1 MTYEDNKKKRSTLHV
16 VGSVHSIASDLCF
29 LDDIQLRALV
39 FMDGKVLW
47 FCKKSNNSKTKTMET
62 EKVKQIERQLE
73 SRGYKLYT
81 KNLIG
86 NEDYAYMKTTRNSDG
101 ELKYIIS
108 HGFYDLGDYE
118 GALENYGYTPTIVL
132 GAAGSERIDVV
143 LTEPKFSVS
152 ECEEIA
158 EKLAEFF
165 KPYFDKYKIRKIY

>member
-1 MTYEDNKKKRSTLHV
+1 MDAKKV
-16 VGSVHSIASDLCF
+16 
-29 LDDIQLRALV
+29 
-39 FMDGKVLW
+39 
-47 FCKKSNNSKTKTMET
+47 N
-62 EKVKQIERQLE
+62 QIIRQLE

-108 HGFYDLGDYE
+108 HGFYDFGDYE

-143 LTEPKFSVS
+143 LTEPEFSVDD
-152 ECEEIA
+152 CEEIA

-165 KPYFDKYKIRKIY
+165 KPYFDKYKVRKIY

>member
-1 MTYEDNKKKRSTLHV
+1 MN
-16 VGSVHSIASDLCF
+16 A
-29 LDDIQLRALV
+29 
-39 FMDGKVLW
+39 
-47 FCKKSNNSKTKTMET
+47 

-73 SRGYKLYT
+73 RRGYRRYT

-86 NEDYAYMKTTRNSDG
+86 MEDYAYMRTVRNSDG

-108 HGFYDLGDYE
+108 HGFYDFGDYE

-132 GAAGSERIDVV
+132 GNTDERVDVT
-143 LTEPKFSVS
+143 LTQPEFSVE

-165 KPYFDKYKIRKIY
+165 KPYFEKYKVRKI

>member
-1 MTYEDNKKKRSTLHV
+1 MDAKKL
-16 VGSVHSIASDLCF
+16 
-29 LDDIQLRALV
+29 
-39 FMDGKVLW
+39 
-47 FCKKSNNSKTKTMET
+47 
-62 EKVKQIERQLE
+62 KQIIRQLE
-73 SRGYKLYT
+73 SRGYKRYT

-86 NEDYAYMKTTRNSDG
+86 SEDYAYMRTARDADG

-132 GAAGSERIDVV
+132 GAAGGERIDVV
-143 LTEPKFSVS
+143 LTEPELSVA

-165 KPYFDKYKIRKIY
+165 KPYFDKYKIRNI

>member
-1 MTYEDNKKKRSTLHV
+1 
-16 VGSVHSIASDLCF
+16 
-29 LDDIQLRALV
+29 
-39 FMDGKVLW
+39 MDGKVLW
-47 FCKKSNNSKTKTMET
+47 FCKKSNNSKTKTMNA
-62 EKVKQIERQLE
+62 EKVKQFERQLE
-73 SRGYKLYT
+73 RRGYKRYT

-143 LTEPKFSVS
+143 LTEPEFSVE

-158 EKLAEFF
+158 EKLSEFF
-165 KPYFDKYKIRKIY
+165 KPYFDKYKIRKI

>member
-1 MTYEDNKKKRSTLHV
+1 
-16 VGSVHSIASDLCF
+16 
-29 LDDIQLRALV
+29 
-39 FMDGKVLW
+39 MDGKVLC
-47 FCKKSNNSKTKTMET
+47 FFKKSNNSKTKTMNA

-73 SRGYKLYT
+73 RRGYKRYT

-86 NEDYAYMKTTRNSDG
+86 SEDYAYMRTVRDADG

-108 HGFYDLGDYE
+108 HGFYDWEDDE

-143 LTEPKFSVS
+143 LTEPEFSVS

-158 EKLAEFF
+158 DKLAEFF
-165 KPYFDKYKIRKIY
+165 KPYFDKYKIRKI

>member
-1 MTYEDNKKKRSTLHV
+1 
-16 VGSVHSIASDLCF
+16 
-29 LDDIQLRALV
+29 
-39 FMDGKVLW
+39 
-47 FCKKSNNSKTKTMET
+47 MEK
-62 EKVKQIERQLE
+62 EKVKQIKRQLE

-86 NEDYAYMKTTRNSDG
+86 NEDYAYMKTTRDADG

-108 HGFYDLGDYE
+108 HGFYDWEDDE

-143 LTEPKFSVS
+143 ITEPEFSVK

-158 EKLAEFF
+158 EKLSEFF
-165 KPYFDKYKIRKIY
+165 KPYFDKYKIRKMSRPTRACGLKHNVVVERLNEIGHAPHGRVD

>member
-1 MTYEDNKKKRSTLHV
+1 MN
-16 VGSVHSIASDLCF
+16 A
-29 LDDIQLRALV
+29 
-39 FMDGKVLW
+39 
-47 FCKKSNNSKTKTMET
+47 

-73 SRGYKLYT
+73 SRAYKLYT

-101 ELKYIIS
+101 EFKYIIS
-108 HGFYDLGDYE
+108 HGFYDFGDYE

-143 LTEPKFSVS
+143 LTEPEFSVE
-152 ECEEIA
+152 ECDEIA

-165 KPYFDKYKIRKIY
+165 KPYFEKYKIRKI

>member
-1 MTYEDNKKKRSTLHV
+1 
-16 VGSVHSIASDLCF
+16 
-29 LDDIQLRALV
+29 
-39 FMDGKVLW
+39 
-47 FCKKSNNSKTKTMET
+47 MET

-73 SRGYKLYT
+73 SRGDKLYT

-132 GAAGSERIDVV
+132 GAAGSERVDVTI
-143 LTEPKFSVS
+143 TEPEFSVS

-158 EKLAEFF
+158 EKLADFF
-165 KPYFDKYKIRKIY
+165 KPYFEKYKIRKI

>member
-1 MTYEDNKKKRSTLHV
+1 MN
-16 VGSVHSIASDLCF
+16 A
-29 LDDIQLRALV
+29 
-39 FMDGKVLW
+39 
-47 FCKKSNNSKTKTMET
+47 

-73 SRGYKLYT
+73 SRGYKRYT

-86 NEDYAYMKTTRNSDG
+86 NEDYAYMKTTRDSDG

-108 HGFYDLGDYE
+108 HGFYDLEDYK

-132 GAAGSERIDVV
+132 GSAGSERIDVV
-143 LTEPKFSVS
+143 LTEPEFSVA

-165 KPYFDKYKIRKIY
+165 KPYFEKYKVRKTY